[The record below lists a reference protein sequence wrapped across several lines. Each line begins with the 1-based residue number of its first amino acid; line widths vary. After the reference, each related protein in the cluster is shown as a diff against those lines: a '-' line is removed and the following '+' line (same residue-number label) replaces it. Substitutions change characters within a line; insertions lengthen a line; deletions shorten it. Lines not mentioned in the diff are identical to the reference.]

1 MRQGG
6 RDRGYSF
13 LRDQGTYWD
22 REYPEKEEGN
32 PETNPENLR
41 LLKDYL
47 SEIPKI
53 NNSVSQKT
61 NDPNKGSN
69 N

>member
-6 RDRGYSF
+6 RDGGYSF

-32 PETNPENLR
+32 PETNPE
-41 LLKDYL
+41 K
-47 SEIPKI
+47 KAA
-53 NNSVSQKT
+53 
-61 NDPNKGSN
+61 KGLFQ
-69 N
+69 

>member
-1 MRQGG
+1 VRQGG
-6 RDRGYSF
+6 RDRGSSF

-47 SEIPKI
+47 SEIPI
-53 NNSVSQKT
+53 RNNSVSQKT
-61 NDPNKGSN
+61 NDPNKDSN